1 MARIIGVGP
10 LTLDGVS
17 LDDMASWDGNASLE
31 TDEIENLRAA
41 VRDRVVKVATWD
53 AKVEREL
60 TTTGRTAG
68 ALGIG
73 SWNGVELVE
82 YTFKVEC
89 DVAEADGAL
98 DVWRSYQPKATL
110 DWSIDVEKWQA
121 VPGSFGVFM
130 AGLSQQATDQVRLQ
144 VTTPFGSG
152 LGLCDKASF
161 GVDGEVSKEKLTVN
175 AAGTLT
181 SADPWVARMIAA
193 AAAVMGSGSANP
205 LRLTGY
211 VSPNTRPFDGWV
223 FLKSVEYK
231 VPSGKVT
238 GSMELQGT
246 GAPS

>member
-1 MARIIGVGP
+1 MGRIIGVGP

-17 LDDMASWDGNASLE
+17 LDDMASWDGNVTLE
-31 TDEIENLRAA
+31 LDEIENLRAA

-68 ALGIG
+68 TLGVG

-89 DVAEADGAL
+89 EVAEADGAL
-98 DVWRSYQPKATL
+98 DVWRSYVPQATL
-110 DWSIDVEKWQA
+110 DWSLEVEKWQA
-121 VPGSFGVFM
+121 TDSFGVF
-130 AGLSQQATDQVRLQ
+130 AAAIAQQATDMVKLL
-144 VTTPFGSG
+144 VTTPFGTG
-152 LGLCDKASF
+152 YGLCDKNSF
-161 GVDGEVSKEKLTVN
+161 GADGEISKEKLTVN
-175 AAGTLT
+175 AAGTLA
-181 SADPWVARMIAA
+181 SADVWVARMITA
-193 AAAVMGSGSANP
+193 AAAVMGQGWANP
-205 LRLTGY
+205 LVLTGY
-211 VSPNTRPFDGWV
+211 VAPGTTPFGGSV

-238 GSMELQGT
+238 SSMELQGT